1 MLNRGNF
8 QSFTSSKL
16 LQVILFRIALL
27 ASLRLSKFLLVNKLK
42 IAFRTHDLGVK
53 GLENAVQK
61 CENCGI
67 SAVQLVAYK
76 FLDDVKYVPGGLKKE
91 RAEEIGKAL
100 KAANIYVPLI
110 GAYFNPVHSDK
121 EKVANCKAIFKDYLK
136 CSALLG
142 CNIVGSETGSFNDDK
157 WTYNPLNRTEEALET
172 VIKTF
177 KELALYAKE
186 VGAYIGMEGAAGHV
200 CYDVATLK
208 RAVDGVNEDN
218 VKVIFDIYNY
228 LDASNYKNYLEILDE
243 GLKTFAGKIVV
254 FHVKDCVFEDGKLKQ
269 VAPGKGMF
277 DFNKLLGKIKDYDK
291 DAVLVLEGTAGDDI
305 LPCIDFINKKW
316 SEV

>member
-1 MLNRGNF
+1 M
-8 QSFTSSKL
+8 Q
-16 LQVILFRIALL
+16 
-27 ASLRLSKFLLVNKLK
+27 

-53 GLENAVQK
+53 GLENAIEK
-61 CENCGI
+61 CGNCGI

-76 FLDDVKYVPGGLKKE
+76 FLEDVKYAPDGLTKE
-91 RAEEIGKAL
+91 RAAEIGGAL
-100 KAANIYVPLI
+100 KKANISVPLI

-121 EKVANCKAIFKDYLK
+121 EKVANCKAVFKEYLK
-136 CSALLG
+136 YSSLLG

-200 CYDVATLK
+200 CYNVATLK
-208 RAVDGVNEDN
+208 RAVDAVGGDN
-218 VKVIFDIYNY
+218 VKVIFDVYNY
-228 LDASNYKNYLEILDE
+228 LDASNYKNYLEIFDE
-243 GLKTFAGKIVV
+243 GLKTFAGKIAV
-254 FHVKDCVFEDGKLKQ
+254 FHIKDCVFGDGKLKQ

-277 DFNKLLGKIKDYDK
+277 DFDKILGKIKAYDK
-291 DAVLVLEGTAGDDI
+291 DAVLVLEGTTGDDV
-305 LPCIDFINKKW
+305 LPCIDFINTVWK
-316 SEV
+316 SI

>member
-1 MLNRGNF
+1 M
-8 QSFTSSKL
+8 Q
-16 LQVILFRIALL
+16 
-27 ASLRLSKFLLVNKLK
+27 

-76 FLDDVKYVPGGLKKE
+76 FLDDVKYAPNGLTKE

-100 KAANIYVPLI
+100 KAAGISVPLI
-110 GAYFNPVHSDK
+110 GAYFNPVHSNK
-121 EKVANCKAIFKDYLK
+121 EKVASCKAVFKDYLK
-136 CSALLG
+136 YSALLG

-157 WTYNPLNRTEEALET
+157 WTYNPLNRTGDALET

-200 CYDVATLK
+200 CWNVETLK
-208 RAVDGVNEDN
+208 RAVDGVGGDN

-228 LDASNYKNYLEILDE
+228 LDAQNYKNYLEILEE

-254 FHVKDCVFEDGKLKQ
+254 FHIKDCVFEDGKLKQ

-277 DFNKLLGKIKDYDK
+277 DFNKILGKIKAYDK
-291 DAVLVLEGTAGDDI
+291 NAVLVLEGTSGNDI
-305 LPCIDFINKKW
+305 LPCINFINKVW
-316 SEV
+316 ESV

>member
-1 MLNRGNF
+1 M
-8 QSFTSSKL
+8 Q
-16 LQVILFRIALL
+16 
-27 ASLRLSKFLLVNKLK
+27 

-76 FLDDVKYVPGGLKKE
+76 FLDDVKYAPNGLTKE

-100 KAANIYVPLI
+100 KTAGISVPLI
-110 GAYFNPVHSDK
+110 GAYFNPVHSNK
-121 EKVANCKAIFKDYLK
+121 EKVASCKAVF
-136 CSALLG
+136 
-142 CNIVGSETGSFNDDK
+142 TGSFNDDK
-157 WTYNPLNRTEEALET
+157 WTYNPLNRTEGALET

-200 CYDVATLK
+200 CWNVATLK
-208 RAVDGVNEDN
+208 RAVDGVGGDN

-228 LDASNYKNYLEILDE
+228 LDAQNYKNYLKILDE
-243 GLKTFAGKIVV
+243 GLNTFAGKIVV
-254 FHVKDCVFEDGKLKQ
+254 FHIKDCVFEDGKLKQ

-277 DFNKLLGKIKDYDK
+277 DFNEILGKIKAYDEN
-291 DAVLVLEGTAGDDI
+291 AVLVLEGTSGDDI
-305 LPCIDFINKKW
+305 LPCINFINKVW
-316 SEV
+316 ESV